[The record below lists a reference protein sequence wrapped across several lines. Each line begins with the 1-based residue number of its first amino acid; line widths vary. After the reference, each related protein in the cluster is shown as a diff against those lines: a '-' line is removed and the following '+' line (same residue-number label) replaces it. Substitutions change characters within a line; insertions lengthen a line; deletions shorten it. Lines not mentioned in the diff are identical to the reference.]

1 MKTEEGKAVSKEKGW
16 FSTHRQKSKEKEKK
30 DRALES
36 STLKLITFVVTLASM
51 GLALS
56 FMPLFPQPLPFIL
69 AVLVAFV
76 TFKTP
81 RIGMPVGCALVGVG
95 LIYHLSELNFIS
107 MLGVPAVRI
116 GVIIA
121 IMAIFII
128 LPFRFHRYKSAIAIN
143 LGIISAMMLFFE
155 PTYFLAI
162 PLILTSAVF
171 FKKSAGLS
179 IFYYVMISV
188 PLQILQY
195 FKYIVQIARPDW
207 WVEPGS
213 SPPVYVPL
221 NVIFEDLQS
230 SMTQFRLYD
239 TSKVLYTIGNQ
250 VITTPDVVGRSIKDA
265 LTQYIDSFPGIFL
278 FLIIVV
284 GIVLALVFF
293 ANIFVKETNIPYADR
308 LLSPFIATL
317 TTALFFVFLNALHVP
332 LAFSAQIDGL
342 TIVLATCATL
352 LFTVPL
358 SLLNYSPKNR
368 ATVDMVLE
376 KAEELKAKLRAF
388 ENQLNTVKTS
398 IPVVVSSPEGK
409 MLVIKDKIE
418 DILKKAKSQFYMEA
432 DLDKA
437 FEELDKRVSVE
448 IDDLVLELNNILG
461 EFQIYVNCEYS
472 DWIGKLNDIG
482 LKLKSNIKADYK
494 KEMTLEERI
503 ESIKAVLEE
512 GRVLTND
519 VIGTVEP
526 IYAIIRSL
534 YDPNL
539 AEDCQV
545 ISFAREKLKKQA
557 PWMAIGGLYSS
568 LVNWRKQYGEE
579 VSKSIDYLQTSL
591 TPIVNLNAQR
601 ESLAPILGDRL
612 PKILG
617 DAKKAELIKLESKKQ
632 ALNVLNI
639 ITLRNLLD
647 YYLEVSKDVLSVL
660 YEEIKQ
666 EEQAIENLLPTQDY
680 MWEKNVTLRERL
692 TTAMEVLYNP
702 KSQINQVMENL
713 PQYLSY
719 IDESIQTL
727 AAYNERKEFL
737 LNYPMAEIAIFEQLK
752 IKKKLTPKDLPFEPK
767 YAQEYLKLFY
777 MKRFNEYI
785 FDKENAWLTKKE

>member
-1 MKTEEGKAVSKEKGW
+1 MKTEEGKSISGLRRW
-16 FSTHRQKSKEKEKK
+16 YGTRRQKGKEKEKK
-30 DRALES
+30 EHTLES
-36 STLKLITFVVTLASM
+36 SPLKIITFVITLASM

-56 FMPLFPQPLPFIL
+56 FMPLFPQPLPLLL

-81 RIGMPVGCALVGVG
+81 RIGMPVGSALVGVG
-95 LIYHLSELNFIS
+95 LIYHLAELNFIS
-107 MLGVPAVRI
+107 MLGVPAVRV

-121 IMAIFII
+121 LMAIFII

-143 LGIISAMMLFFE
+143 LGIISAMLLFFE

-171 FKKSAGLS
+171 FKKSSGFT
-179 IFYYVMISV
+179 IIYYAIISV

-195 FKYIVQIARPDW
+195 FKFIVQIARPDW
-207 WVEPGS
+207 WVESGS

-230 SMTQFRLYD
+230 SMAQFRLFD
-239 TSKVLYTIGNQ
+239 TSKVVYTIANQ
-250 VITTPDVVGRSIKDA
+250 VTTTPNIVGRSIKDA
-265 LTQYIDSFPGIFL
+265 LAQYIDSFPGIFL
-278 FLIIVV
+278 FLVIVV

-293 ANIFVKETNIPYADR
+293 ANLLVKETSIPYADR

-317 TTALFFVFLNALHVP
+317 TTTLFFLFLNALHVP
-332 LAFSAQIDGL
+332 LAFSAEIDGL
-342 TIVLATCATL
+342 TIVLATFATL
-352 LFTVPL
+352 LLTVPI

-368 ATVDMVLE
+368 ATADMVME

-409 MLVIKDKIE
+409 MLVIKDTIE

-437 FEELDKRVSVE
+437 FEELDKRISVE

-461 EFQIYVNCEYS
+461 EFQIYVSCEYS
-472 DWIGKLNDIG
+472 DLIGKLNDVG
-482 LKLKSNIKADYK
+482 LSLKSNINADYK
-494 KEMTLEERI
+494 KEMTIEERI

-534 YDPNL
+534 YDPSL
-539 AEDCQV
+539 AEECQV
-545 ISFAREKLKKQA
+545 VSFAREKLKKQA

-579 VSKSIDYLQTSL
+579 VSKSIEYLQTSL

-601 ESLAPILGDRL
+601 ENLAPILGDRL

-617 DAKKAELIKLESKKQ
+617 DAKKAELIKLESQKQ

-639 ITLRNLLD
+639 ITLRNLID
-647 YYLEVSKDVLSVL
+647 YYLEVSKDVLSVF
-660 YEEIKQ
+660 YEEVKQ

-680 MWEKNVTLRERL
+680 MWEKNGTLRERL

-702 KSQINQVMENL
+702 KSKINQVMENL

-719 IDESIQTL
+719 IDEAIQTL
-727 AAYNERKEFL
+727 AAYNERKEVL

-777 MKRFNEYI
+777 MKRFNEYV